1 MTHLAVRSSHV
12 SGQLDRAEDRR
23 PRTRSRIALDRKST
37 LLKFLPVFI
46 AVRKTATTGNE
57 RDNIGLLLASIYLRA
72 EDSTHARF
80 ISQRMLDRQP
90 DSATAVAFAGR
101 AYSLIKDWAGWK
113 SLLDAQITRHPND
126 RILLLQ
132 STAEAEAECDFPP
145 ARRALRIILDSGY
158 ALADDYNMFAGLS
171 LFDDQVDRARR
182 KRGGASTPIRGN
194 VQRPP

>member
-12 SGQLDRAEDRR
+12 SGELDRAEDRR

-37 LLKFLPVFI
+37 LLKFLPIFI
-46 AVRKTATTGNE
+46 AVRKTSTTGNE

-113 SLLDAQITRHPND
+113 SRLDAQIPRHPND

-132 STAEAEAECDFPP
+132 STAGSGSRMCLPTRP
-145 ARRALRIILDSGY
+145 SCSPYHLR
-158 ALADDYNMFAGLS
+158 
-171 LFDDQVDRARR
+171 
-182 KRGGASTPIRGN
+182 
-194 VQRPP
+194 

>member
-1 MTHLAVRSSHV
+1 
-12 SGQLDRAEDRR
+12 
-23 PRTRSRIALDRKST
+23 
-37 LLKFLPVFI
+37 
-46 AVRKTATTGNE
+46 
-57 RDNIGLLLASIYLRA
+57 
-72 EDSTHARF
+72 
-80 ISQRMLDRQP
+80 MLDRQP

-113 SLLDAQITRHPND
+113 SLLDAQIPRHPND

-145 ARRALRIILDSGY
+145 ARRALRIILDSSN
-158 ALADDYNMFAGLS
+158 ALADDYNMFARLS
-171 LFDDQVDRARR
+171 LFDHRVDRARQ